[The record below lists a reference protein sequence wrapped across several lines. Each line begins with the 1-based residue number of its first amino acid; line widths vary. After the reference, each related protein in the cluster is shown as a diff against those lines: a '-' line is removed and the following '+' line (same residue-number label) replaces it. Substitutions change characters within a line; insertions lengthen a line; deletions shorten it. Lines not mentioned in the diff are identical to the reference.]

1 MLAAILAAGVLAT
14 ADTDVGNRI
23 QAARQSEQALQGPL
37 DGAWTLRGAGG
48 RPLFDLQFID
58 TGETI
63 GGAWRDPAQ
72 HLGPLTDLRR
82 TGVTLHFTITET
94 PDPPLQIDLTK
105 SSHGQ
110 WRGRLTSRPTDI
122 AVALLRKQ

>member
-14 ADTDVGNRI
+14 ADADVGNRI

-37 DGAWTLRGAGG
+37 DGAWTLRDTGG
-48 RPLFDLQFID
+48 RRLFDLQLID

-94 PDPPLQIDLTK
+94 PDHHLRIDLTK
-105 SSHGQ
+105 SPQGQ
-110 WRGRLTSRPTDI
+110 WRGRLKSGPT
-122 AVALLRKQ
+122 AKPVVMRRN